1 MTIEQRPVIEG
12 SYIELRDVVIA
23 PPYPRGVRFLE
34 QVHLPRLLTIVRQ
47 RSAVG
52 DIMTLYLA
60 TTEGKN
66 CSPEMVRQT
75 LARLYQEKI
84 LASADVTE
92 TG

>member
-1 MTIEQRPVIEG
+1 MIEG
-12 SYIELRDVVIA
+12 SYIELRDVVVA

-66 CSPEMVRQT
+66 CSPETVRQT